1 MNANGINRALRED
14 RTIEPS
20 PIFASRV
27 MGAVRRQASDR
38 DALAFP
44 WSRLLPGLVACVA
57 VTGMAFLYSPPLT
70 IPEPVTAMLRDPVL
84 LQAATWGPTL
94 LIGTWLLVW
103 GSLRLS
109 GYRR

>member
-1 MNANGINRALRED
+1 MNANEIDRALCED
-14 RTIEPS
+14 VTIEPS

-27 MGAVRRQASDR
+27 MGAVRRQASDQE
-38 DALAFP
+38 AISFP
-44 WSRLLPGLVACVA
+44 WSRLLPGLVAIAA
-57 VTGMAFLYSPPLT
+57 VTAAAFLYTPPLK
-70 IPEPVTAMLRDPVL
+70 IPAPVVSMLRDPVL
-84 LQAATWGPTL
+84 LQAATWLPTL

>member
-1 MNANGINRALRED
+1 MNTNEIDRALRQDEM
-14 RTIEPS
+14 IEPS

-27 MGAVRRQASDR
+27 MGAVRRQVSDQE
-38 DALAFP
+38 ALAFP
-44 WSRLLPGLVACVA
+44 WSRLLPGLGACAA
-57 VTGMAFLYSPPLT
+57 VTVAAFLYTPPLA
-70 IPEPVTAMLRDPVL
+70 IPAAVTEALRDPVL
-84 LQAATWGPTL
+84 LQAATWVPTL